1 MVNILSWNDSL
12 ATGFKEVDL
21 QHKKLISIIDDV
33 YETVKE
39 PDPEYALKM
48 AKILKQLTDYTE
60 YHFTEEEL
68 LMKRHS
74 YVGFDG
80 HKKQHDD
87 FVKKIGLEIKLL
99 AEASQD
105 DGYLFYRFLGTWL
118 LDHIAKSD
126 HAWAEW
132 LRARGVTGE

>member
-21 QHKKLISIIDDV
+21 QHKKLIAIIDSV
-33 YETVKE
+33 FQTIKE
-39 PDPEYALKM
+39 YDPDYALKM

-60 YHFTEEEL
+60 YHFSEEEQ
-68 LMKRHS
+68 LMKRNG
-74 YVGFDG
+74 YTGYEG
-80 HKKQHDD
+80 HKSQHDG
-87 FVKKIGLEIKLL
+87 FISKVGKEIQLL
-99 AEASQD
+99 AEASPD

-132 LRARGVTGE
+132 LTARGVQG

>member
-12 ATGFKEVDL
+12 ATGFKDVDL
-21 QHKKLISIIDDV
+21 QHKKLISIIDAV
-33 YETVKE
+33 FQTIKE
-39 PDPEYALKM
+39 YDPDYALKM

-60 YHFTEEEL
+60 YHFSEEEQ
-68 LMKRHS
+68 LMKQNAFPG
-74 YVGFDG
+74 YEG

-87 FVKKIGLEIKLL
+87 FIVKVGKEIQLL
-99 AEASQD
+99 ADASPD

-132 LRARGVTGE
+132 LTARGVQG